1 MKKSK
6 NNSNNKNQI
15 VTGTVIGHPKGFGF
29 VEPDDKSNDVY
40 LPVFEMDAVLH
51 GDRVKVE
58 VKRKRN
64 TEKLS
69 GRVMEILERAHK
81 HICGVVRSYD
91 RKRYVQP
98 LDKRISHDIYVNNES
113 LHGVNFGDIVEVK
126 ITQYPGHGKRLL
138 LGEIVHVF
146 GDVSDA
152 QMPITLALYKHQI
165 PHVWSQAADKAASV
179 CPVRLTP
186 AEINKRIDL
195 RNLNFVTIDGE
206 TAKDFDD
213 AVLVNRTDSGY
224 KLYVAI
230 ADVSHYI
237 KATSVLGKIAYERGT
252 SVYFPNRVVPML
264 PEAYSNGICSLNPK
278 VERLVMICEI
288 DMDDQG
294 NRLGY
299 EFYEAVIKSR
309 ARLTYTRVWEY
320 LNNSKSNDIEPELK
334 KSLDQAYQLFKM
346 LLKLRKQRGAL
357 ELEIPET
364 FVNFDDQGKVD
375 SIKPIIR
382 NDAHRLIE
390 EFMLAANVC
399 AAELIEQKFE
409 SGMFRVHERPD
420 DERVADLRYFLSDFN
435 LELTG
440 GDRPTSE
447 DFVNVL
453 SNPAIKEEWK
463 YIVSTMMLRTQK
475 QAHYSDEAGIHFALN
490 YQAYTHFTSPI
501 RRYPDLIVHR
511 LLKSIINKRK
521 PAKKLAD
528 NLPVIAEHCSSTER
542 RAEEASRE
550 VISYYKLQHLQTHV
564 GDDFAGIVTGV
575 SSFGFFVE
583 LDEIFTSGLVHVTSL
598 SDDFYFYDPLKQQLI
613 GERSGKLFKVGQTI
627 EVQISRVDLEEK
639 KLDLII
645 SGQQNSFGK
654 KSNRKKRKKSRRANV

>member
-1 MKKSK
+1 MKRSK

-29 VEPDDKSNDVY
+29 VEPDDKSIDVY
-40 LPVFEMDAVLH
+40 LPVFEMDTVLH
-51 GDRVKVE
+51 GDRVKIE

-165 PHVWSQAADKAASV
+165 PHVWSQAADKAASM
-179 CPVRLTP
+179 CPVRVTP

-195 RNLNFVTIDGE
+195 RDLNFVTIDGE

-213 AVLVNRTDSGY
+213 AVLVNRTDGGY
-224 KLYVAI
+224 KSYVAI

-237 KATSVLGKIAYERGT
+237 KANSVLDKIAYERGT

-278 VERLVMICEI
+278 VERLVMVCEI

-294 NRLGY
+294 NRLGCK
-299 EFYEAVIKSR
+299 FYEAVIKSR
-309 ARLTYTRVWEY
+309 ARLTYTQVWEY
-320 LNNSKSNDIEPELK
+320 LSNPKSNDIEPELK
-334 KSLDQAYQLFKM
+334 KSLDGAYELFQK

-364 FVNFDDQGKVD
+364 FVNFDGQGKVD
-375 SIKPIIR
+375 SIKPIVR
-382 NDAHRLIE
+382 NDAHQLIE

-399 AAELIEQKFE
+399 AAELIEQEFE
-409 SGMFRVHERPD
+409 SGIFRVHERPD

-453 SNPAIKEEWK
+453 NNSAVKEEWK

-490 YQAYTHFTSPI
+490 YQVYAHFTSPI

-528 NLPVIAEHCSSTER
+528 NLPVIAEHCSTTER

-550 VISYYKLQHLQTHV
+550 VVSYYKLQYLQAHI
-564 GDDFAGIVTGV
+564 GDGSTGIITGV
-575 SSFGFFVE
+575 SNFGFFVE

-598 SDDFYFYDPLKQQLI
+598 TDDFYFYDPLKQQLI
-613 GERSGKLFKVGQTI
+613 GERSGKLFKVGQTV

-645 SGQQNSFGK
+645 SGLHNSFAK
-654 KSNRKKRKKSRRANV
+654 KSNRKKRKKSKKTNV